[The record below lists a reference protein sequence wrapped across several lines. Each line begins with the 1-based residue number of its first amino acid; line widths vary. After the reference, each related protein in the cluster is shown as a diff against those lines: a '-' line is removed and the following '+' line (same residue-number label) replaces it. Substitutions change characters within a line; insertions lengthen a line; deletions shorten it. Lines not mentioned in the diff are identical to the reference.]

1 MKATFFITGI
11 NLGKGAIDDPTYG
24 WDKVVKRMVAD
35 GHQVASH
42 TWSHADLS
50 KITREQRRDE
60 LVKLEMA
67 MRNILGNG
75 YIPTYI
81 RPPYSSCT
89 AECKSD
95 LKALGYVCD
104 PAPSPAP
111 LPAPAPAPA
120 PTPAPSPPPL
130 AVYYRGVQLMA
141 RSTNDSTSPIS
152 TSTPMITTRCPR

>member
-11 NLGKGAIDDPTYG
+11 NLGKGAIDDPKYG
-24 WDKVVKRMVAD
+24 WDKVVRRMVAD
-35 GHQVASH
+35 GHQVAAH

-67 MRNILGNG
+67 IRNILGNG

-95 LKALGYVCD
+95 LKRFGYVCD
-104 PAPSPAP
+104 PTPF
-111 LPAPAPAPA
+111 
-120 PTPAPSPPPL
+120 PTPPPPGRL
-130 AVYYRGVQLMA
+130 L
-141 RSTNDSTSPIS
+141 
-152 TSTPMITTRCPR
+152 